1 MKMSTASSRV
11 MSILSLKEKLD
22 YDGRLTNKVVDAVKT
37 DGIIS
42 SKNLQNQ

>member
-1 MKMSTASSRV
+1 

-22 YDGRLTNKVVDAVKT
+22 YDGRLKNKVVDAVKT
-37 DGIIS
+37 DGIII